1 MLNIHHFAAAAIASL
16 VAVSGSASAGTIV
29 YSSQSSFLAAVGTS
43 ITDNYSNPGYTRSF
57 GPNPPNFLTDAYM
70 TSVLNQTT
78 YKDTMFPNHNEVIG
92 PIDGSGNPYFCTGCN
107 GSFDLGFKS
116 TSLTSGGGV
125 FGVSFNYR
133 DGGLPGAPNN
143 PLFDFLV
150 TFANGSTVDYTV
162 PQSGSPGPSGFAGDF
177 WGITS
182 DLQIADIYVGVDGKP
197 SAATI
202 FGLDNLTIAANK
214 TVVPEPMTLGIFAAG
229 LGGIA
234 AMRRKKKSNV
244 A

>member
-1 MLNIHHFAAAAIASL
+1 MFSVYRSAAAAIASVL
-16 VAVSGSASAGTIV
+16 IASSSASAATIL

-43 ITDNYSNPGYTRSF
+43 ITDDYSNAGYVRSF
-57 GPNPPNFLTDAYM
+57 GPNPPNFMSDAYM

-78 YKDTMFPNHNEVIG
+78 YKDTKIPLNNNEVIG
-92 PIDGSGNPYFCTGCN
+92 PLNGTGNPYYCAGCN

-116 TSLTSGGGV
+116 TTLTTGGGV

-143 PLFDFLV
+143 PLFDVLV
-150 TFANGSTVDYTV
+150 TFGDGSTTDYTV
-162 PQSGSPGPSGFAGDF
+162 PQSAPPGAAFATDF

-182 DLQIADIYVGVDGKP
+182 DKQIADIYFGVNGAP
-197 SAATI
+197 ASSAI
-202 FGLDNLTIAANK
+202 FGLDNLTIAAK
-214 TVVPEPMTLGIFAAG
+214 VAAVPEPASLALFASGLLGFGAI
-229 LGGIA
+229 
-234 AMRRKKKSNV
+234 RRRRIPK